1 MIKFVTELFFPQ
13 NILWVIIIFILII
26 GKFAFELDYISVIDI
41 IKNHYKCFRNN
52 KGKLMIVP
60 IIVYSLIPFLMGYA
74 TATIKIIDTDTI
86 NLITVIISILA
97 AMLFTLLAMII
108 DMKGKLKNNADYFST
123 EAKISKK
130 ALVETYYT
138 VMFEI
143 LICIILLV
151 LCFFSCF
158 TQDFDMIRSL
168 AIYSLT
174 YLLIF
179 NLLMIIKRIFRVSDA
194 EMKK

>member
-1 MIKFVTELFFPQ
+1 MTKFVTELFLPQ

-26 GKFAFELDYISVIDI
+26 GKFGFGLNYISVIDI
-41 IKNHYKCFRNN
+41 IKNHYKCFRNI

-60 IIVYSLIPFLMGYA
+60 IIIYSLVPFLMGYA
-74 TATIKIIDTDTI
+74 SAIIKVIDTNTI
-86 NLITVIISILA
+86 NLITVIISILT
-97 AMLFTLLAMII
+97 AMFFTLLAMII
-108 DMKGKLKNNADYFST
+108 DMKGKLKNNADYFSV

-130 ALVETYYT
+130 ALIETYYT

-143 LICIILLV
+143 LISIVLLV

-158 TQDFDMIRSL
+158 TQKFGFIRSFV
-168 AIYSLT
+168 IYSLT

-179 NLLMIIKRIFRVSDA
+179 NLLMVIKRIFRVIDV